1 MKTLLSAC
9 MLGLIASVIVCSDV
23 PSKNL
28 FTPAYSQSEGVEP
41 MKTIPPLD
49 SAAGKAAQEEASER
63 VASLGRL
70 SNEVGDTMFVMQV
83 QCRDCYQPQR
93 RRARRPR
100 RQRQCPTC
108 Y

>member
-1 MKTLLSAC
+1 MKALLSAC
-9 MLGLIASVIVCSDV
+9 MLGLIATVIVCSDV

-28 FTPAYSQSEGVEP
+28 FTPAYSQSEVVQ
-41 MKTIPPLD
+41 K
-49 SAAGKAAQEEASER
+49 
-63 VASLGRL
+63 
-70 SNEVGDTMFVMQV
+70 V

-100 RQRQCPTC
+100 RQQQCPTC